1 MRCASHVVRDVHL
14 MRFEMC
20 ISYMHTGLLARKMK
34 QSSLRQQCFLES
46 CECFLQLRVYC
57 LCADVQLLRHLCI
70 ALFLFAQADEYFTA
84 TLRQAVER
92 LDISGKQF
100 FADKSV
106 FGRIGLAGKF
116 GVSLA
121 ILIIWPKF
129 KSLDK
134 IPPSLIAVIV
144 SVLMVKFIGP
154 LKDVNTIG
162 SLYTIKKG
170 LPGVSV
176 PY

>member
-1 MRCASHVVRDVHL
+1 MQL
-14 MRFEMC
+14 EMY
-20 ISYMHTGLLARKMK
+20 ISYMHMRLLARKMK

-106 FGRIGLAGKF
+106 FGRIGLAGNF
-116 GVSLA
+116 GKLFGRECRV
-121 ILIIWPKF
+121 P
-129 KSLDK
+129 
-134 IPPSLIAVIV
+134 
-144 SVLMVKFIGP
+144 
-154 LKDVNTIG
+154 G
-162 SLYTIKKG
+162 SLF
-170 LPGVSV
+170 PGN
-176 PY
+176 

>member
-57 LCADVQLLRHLCI
+57 LCADVQILRHLCI

-116 GVSLA
+116 GKL
-121 ILIIWPKF
+121 F
-129 KSLDK
+129 GRECR
-134 IPPSLIAVIV
+134 V
-144 SVLMVKFIGP
+144 SVLFFQVIEGGVFGKDKAVILYVVPKFRSI
-154 LKDVNTIG
+154 LV
-162 SLYTIKKG
+162 
-170 LPGVSV
+170 
-176 PY
+176 